1 MVLSQPPLSAS
12 RLRRAS
18 LDAVLGF
25 AWDSDVFTVSDVLED
40 LWELHPGVRDR
51 VVTEIG
57 EVRQHVNIFVGNEAI
72 RWTGGLDTPVPEGAE
87 ISIIPAVSGG

>member
-1 MVLSQPPLSAS
+1 MSVVVHIPGYLRTWTGGAS
-12 RLRRAS
+12 RVALATAPR
-18 LDAVLGF
+18 
-25 AWDSDVFTVSDVLED
+25 TVSDVLED

-57 EVRQHVNIFVGNEAI
+57 EVRPHVNIFVGNEAI
-72 RWTGGLDTPVPEGAE
+72 RWTGGLDTPVPEDAE